1 MIIKFAKV
9 RQVNSPK
16 RGHATDAG
24 IDLFAPDYTDKY
36 VKDLI
41 SKNLKV
47 NEGTEIYDTGK
58 ITLRPGQS
66 VLIPSGIIFEIDYG
80 AMGLLLNKSGVA
92 AKKHLLVGAQVIDT
106 FYDGEVHIN
115 LNNVGSKDEVILPGD
130 KLVQMTI
137 IPVLVPNPQEVE
149 KEEIY
154 EHMLMDKVRG
164 DGGFGSTD
172 KKE

>member
-9 RQVNSPK
+9 RDVTSPK

-24 IDLFAPDYTDKY
+24 MDLFAPNSTEKY

-41 SKNLKV
+41 EKNLKV
-47 NEGTEIYDTGK
+47 NKGVEIDDTGK
-58 ITLRPGQS
+58 ILLQPNQS
-66 VLIPSGIIFEIDYG
+66 VLIPSGVIFEIDYG
-80 AMGLLLNKSGVA
+80 TMGLLLNKSGVA

-106 FYDGEVHIN
+106 FYDGEIHIN
-115 LNNVGSKDEVILPGD
+115 LNNVGKEDVMILPGD
-130 KLVQMTI
+130 KLVQMTMV
-137 IPVLVPNPQEVE
+137 PVLTPNPQEVSR
-149 KEEIY
+149 EEIY
-154 EHMLMDKVRG
+154 DHMLMDKVRG